1 LGSIV
6 DGPHGFVNVA
16 GEFGNSVNAPLESSR
31 KKVTAPVGL
40 LFTIVSTN
48 SQGCGVCA
56 KARKIPAREASVAAK
71 QIAIAR
77 RRRLPPEGREIIPDF
92 LVLNARFSLFTR

>member
-1 LGSIV
+1 
-6 DGPHGFVNVA
+6 VNAVC
-16 GEFGNSVNAPLESSR
+16 EFASRVNAPLESSR

-56 KARKIPAREASVAAK
+56 ATWKIPEREASKATK
-71 QIAIAR
+71 QNTRTR
-77 RRRLPPEGREIIPDF
+77 RRHLPTEGREIIANF
-92 LVLNARFSLFTR
+92 LAPNAGFSLFSRKEGNLQRD